1 MKLLIAYVKPE
12 VFTDVKR
19 ALLKADITR
28 FSVTNAVGSGAEK
41 GLHEN
46 YRGADVEIDLLK
58 KVRIEIALND
68 AFVEPTIELI
78 CKHAQTHYPDQIGD
92 QGDGKI
98 FIVPLEEVVRIRTGE
113 RAGAAIGD

>member
-1 MKLLIAYVKPE
+1 MKLLIAYIKPE

-19 ALLKADITR
+19 ALLKNDITR

-68 AFVEPTIELI
+68 EFVDPVIDI
-78 CKHAQTHYPDQIGD
+78 IINSAQTHWPDQTGD

-98 FIVPLEEVVRIRTGE
+98 FVLPIEQVVRIRTKE
-113 RAGAAIGD
+113 RGGQAIG

>member
-19 ALLKADITR
+19 ALLANDITR

-68 AFVEPTIELI
+68 AFVDRALDIIL
-78 CKHAQTHYPDQIGD
+78 KHATTHYPDQSGD
-92 QGDGKI
+92 HGDGKI
-98 FIVPLEEVVRIRTGE
+98 FVLPVEQCIRIRTGE
-113 RAGAAIGD
+113 RGGDAIGD

>member
-1 MKLLIAYVKPE
+1 MKLVIAYIKPE

-19 ALLKADITR
+19 ALLAADVTR
-28 FSVTNAVGSGAEK
+28 FSVTNAVGAGAEK

-68 AFVEPTIELI
+68 AFVEPTIEVI
-78 CKHAQTHYPDQIGD
+78 CKHARTEYPDQTGD
-92 QGDGKI
+92 HGDGKI
-98 FIVPLEEVVRIRTGE
+98 FIVPIEDCIRIRTGE
-113 RAGAAIGD
+113 RQGDAIG